1 MCEKCQ
7 MPPCPPSSG
16 EGEPPQHSLT
26 FHPGN
31 QLPQKIPTLQIS
43 LQCDSLVIK
52 VQTGKAV
59 AGFTGLCEHLVDIC
73 PIHILVTSDISRI
86 CKSFKIAYWEV
97 SFFFFLVFFFFF
109 LSFDLLEEF
118 WTLTVTHPI
127 FIQLSPHIIC
137 STLVQQYHI
146 PALFLR
152 SSAAKSSST
161 ALSLSSTSQS
171 SVPRFLSV
179 GKSST
184 FFVEI
189 AITVEK
195 QRARVQTQPKPGIN
209 WPP

>member
-1 MCEKCQ
+1 MWEKCQ

-109 LSFDLLEEF
+109 PLIWFTWGILDPDCNAPYFYSIES
-118 WTLTVTHPI
+118 THYL
-127 FIQLSPHIIC
+127 FHLGSAVPHP
-137 STLVQQYHI
+137 SLVPQK
-146 PALFLR
+146 LCC
-152 SSAAKSSST
+152 
-161 ALSLSSTSQS
+161 
-171 SVPRFLSV
+171 
-179 GKSST
+179 
-184 FFVEI
+184 
-189 AITVEK
+189 
-195 QRARVQTQPKPGIN
+195 
-209 WPP
+209 